1 MVALLLSALV
11 VAQTPAPPSVVV
23 VTRRAG
29 LSPTD
34 AQALANQVSTV
45 LTQQG
50 VPLTLAPD
58 AASQQLKKL
67 GLPDAASCAGK
78 RDCIVELGRQL
89 HVTWVFSMS
98 VARVEKD
105 RSLGLE
111 LVNVDD
117 GQTLEKDGL
126 VLAPKSAV
134 AAEQLATFIAAVKK
148 RLAPPPPAD
157 VPVVVTTTP
166 KPVEPPVELP
176 PPPPPPTPE
185 RSHVGSFVLGG
196 IAAGALIGA
205 GVTLGLGFMKR
216 SELTGSVMNGVSS
229 LPRSMA
235 TRINTDANTQFI
247 LSAALGAVAVA
258 LGTIAVIVW

>member
-29 LSPTD
+29 LSATD

-134 AAEQLATFIAAVKK
+134 AAEQLTTFIAAVKK

-205 GVTLGLGFMKR
+205 GVTLGLGLMNR
-216 SELTGSVMNGVSS
+216 AELTGSVMNGVSS
-229 LPRSMA
+229 LPRSRA
-235 TRINTDANTQFI
+235 TLINTEANTQFI